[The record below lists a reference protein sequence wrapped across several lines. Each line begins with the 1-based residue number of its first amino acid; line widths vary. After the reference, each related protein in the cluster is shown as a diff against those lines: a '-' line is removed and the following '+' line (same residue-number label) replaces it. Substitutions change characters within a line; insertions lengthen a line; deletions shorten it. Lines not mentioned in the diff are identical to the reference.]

1 MAEIYRA
8 RYQAAA
14 GVTKPVVIKKI
25 LPAYAGNPKFV
36 SMFINEAKIVVGLAH
51 GNIAQVFDF
60 GEIDGEYYLA
70 MELVPGYPLSKVMK
84 QARAMGI
91 PVLPAPFACFI
102 GLELSKGL
110 HYAHTRRDE
119 KNRLLE
125 LIHRDVSPQNI
136 LLSYEGQVKIVDFG
150 IAKARNATAPETQ
163 VGAVKGKYVY
173 FAPEQCRGEEL
184 DARTDVWATGVVLYE
199 MLTGRLPF
207 EGRMIEVFRRIIAGD
222 FDRPRSVNANIPAS
236 LEGIVLKALAPQP
249 ARRYQSAQALGDDL
263 ANFLFAQAPTFSNA
277 ALAQLMGL
285 LYEDEL
291 RAEGFPVHLRPEFR
305 REVEGWRSG
314 KYSLPGDKT
323 QSHEGLP
330 QPVRM
335 RLTPARGTAIPT
347 GDEDEATLPPEEFR
361 PAPTGRAARGTGSGR
376 TRSTELAPRVGAS
389 AGHERSTELAP
400 RVGAS
405 AGHERSTELAP
416 RLERSTELAPRLAP
430 PGGADARAAALA
442 AAREEGLITEPFDP
456 SEHLAP
462 ASRPGPPVPDASG
475 EPATPW
481 TLDASPGVAS
491 PRPDADADADAA
503 RSPFASAADEVA
515 QRLLGPEEPEVAP
528 SGAATRPL
536 VPRVMPIAPPAA
548 RRPPRWLF
556 AALPILALVV
566 ATGAVLALGSRSAS
580 IQLTSEPPGAVVRV
594 DGTPAPTRTPLLISE
609 LDPEVPHLLEVQFPG
624 MQPWQQRLTLRQGK
638 LTEVHARLLPIP
650 PPPPL
655 PDTAP

>member
-60 GEIDGEYYLA
+60 GEIEGEYYLA

-84 QARAMGI
+84 QARALGI

-119 KNRLLE
+119 KNRLLG

-173 FAPEQCRGEEL
+173 FAPEQCRGEGL

-222 FDRPRSVNANIPAS
+222 FDRPRTVNANIPAS
-236 LEGIVLKALAPQP
+236 LEGIVLKAMAPQL
-249 ARRYQSAQALGDDL
+249 ARRYQSAQELGDAL

-277 ALAQLMGL
+277 ALGQLMGL

-305 REVEGWRSG
+305 REVEAWRSG
-314 KYSLPGDKT
+314 KFSLPGDKT
-323 QSHEGLP
+323 QAHEGLP
-330 QPVRM
+330 QPVRL
-335 RLTPARGTAIPT
+335 RLTPARGTPIPA
-347 GDEDEATLPPEEFR
+347 GDDDEATLPPQDLP
-361 PAPTGRAARGTGSGR
+361 PAPTGRAARGTGPGR
-376 TRSTELAPRVGAS
+376 TRSTELAPRVAAPTS
-389 AGHERSTELAP
+389 SPDRERSTSLGP
-400 RVGAS
+400 R
-405 AGHERSTELAP
+405 AGPPAGGDHP
-416 RLERSTELAPRLAP
+416 TELAPRLAP
-430 PGGADARAAALA
+430 PEAADAKAAALA

-462 ASRPGPPVPDASG
+462 TSRPGPPVPESSQ
-475 EPATPW
+475 PAAPAPW
-481 TLDASPGVAS
+481 TLRAPPGVAS
-491 PRPDADADADAA
+491 PRPGDEA
-503 RSPFASAADEVA
+503 RSPFASAAAEVA
-515 QRLLGPEEPEVAP
+515 QRLLGAEELEVAP
-528 SGAATRPL
+528 SSAATRPL
-536 VPRVMPIAPPAA
+536 LPREIPGAPSAP
-548 RRPPRWLF
+548 RTPPRWLF
-556 AALPILALVV
+556 VALPVLAMLV
-566 ATGAVLALGSRSAS
+566 ATLAVLALGSRSAS
-580 IQLTSEPPGAVVRV
+580 IQLTSEPPGAVVLV
-594 DGTPAPTRTPLLISE
+594 DGTPAPTRTPLLLSE
-609 LDPEVPHLLEVQFPG
+609 LDPTVPHLLEIQSPG
-624 MQPWQQRLTLRQGK
+624 MQPWQQRLTLRKGQ
-638 LTEVHARLLPIP
+638 LTEVHARLIPSP
-650 PPPPL
+650 PPVSPPATV
-655 PDTAP
+655 P